1 MAQRARKQA
10 GAGALSWSLEN
21 ASWCHELE
29 LEPGAGAWRMLARA
43 GAGAGAGPGASA
55 LAGGVS

>member
-43 GAGAGAGPGASA
+43 
-55 LAGGVS
+55 VSWMRSELELELMLVR